1 MKVGIDFMY
10 EKKVARR
17 GQVMSIHTRC
27 LYFLCYCSQFVIITT
42 LVSWF
47 VTFCFICFL
56 SSLIQYDPII
66 LDE

>member
-10 EKKVARR
+10 EKKIVRR
-17 GQVMSIHTRC
+17 GPVMNTHTWC
-27 LYFLCYCSQFVIITT
+27 LYFLCYCSQFIIIT
-42 LVSWF
+42 LVSQF

-56 SSLIQYDPII
+56 SLLIQYDPIV